1 MSSSYTLES
10 EESAARIIGLPK
22 EDSEAS
28 LAESK
33 FLRAVEGLQK
43 VYPKLIEARA
53 TVKVTELAK
62 QRKRYEVQVLI
73 ELPGHRFD
81 FVEEGRSLAET
92 FDGVVHKLKGLR
104 TKPEKNP
111 TYRRHPDRAEFE
123 SATM

>member
-1 MSSSYTLES
+1 MTSSYALES
-10 EESAARIIGLPK
+10 GELVAHIVGLPK

-43 VYPKLIEARA
+43 VYPKIIEARA
-53 TVKVTELAK
+53 IVKVTELAK
-62 QRKRYEVQVLI
+62 ERKRYEVQVLV

-81 FVEEGRSLAET
+81 FTEEGWSLVEIFEGIA
-92 FDGVVHKLKGLR
+92 HKLKSLR

-111 TYRRHPDRAEFE
+111 TYKRHPDRAEFE
-123 SATM
+123 SSTM

>member
-1 MSSSYTLES
+1 MSSSYALES
-10 EESAARIIGLPK
+10 SESVARIVGLPK

-33 FLRAVEGLQK
+33 FLRAVEGLLK
-43 VYPKLIEARA
+43 VYPKIIEARA
-53 TVKVTELAK
+53 TVKVAELAK
-62 QRKRYEVQVLI
+62 ERKRYEVQVLV

-81 FVEEGRSLAET
+81 FAEEGWSLAET
-92 FDGVVHKLKGLR
+92 FEGIAHKLKSLR

-111 TYRRHPDRAEFE
+111 TYKRHPDRAEFE

>member
-1 MSSSYTLES
+1 MPSSYELES
-10 EESAARIIGLPK
+10 GEPLAHIVGLPK

-33 FLRAVEGLQK
+33 FIRAVEGLRK
-43 VYPKLIEARA
+43 VYPKMIEARA

-62 QRKRYEVQVLI
+62 ERKRYEVQVLV

-81 FVEEGRSLAET
+81 FVEEGWSLAET
-92 FDGVVHKLKGLR
+92 FDGIVHKLKSLR

-111 TYRRHPDRAEFE
+111 TYRRHPTRAEFE